1 MLINYKNKM
10 NKMLKIN
17 LVGSE
22 NIQVQIEEGQK
33 IKDIKKK
40 LIELGYEING
50 INFICKGN
58 ILNDNDDLSL
68 KGIHS
73 NSTIVYYFSD
83 GRKIKKNPDFK
94 KIKIAFPEIKTDKS
108 VHTENKDEDEG
119 KDNNQNNQNEEKENK
134 EKKKEDDEE
143 ALLKKYSS
151 IIKISTYKKNKE
163 DTEKIL
169 TNLKSLKNDIYQK
182 ICGEKKDSF
191 FALLEKPIDQTDL
204 NIVKANYKDF
214 IELIEDK
221 NKININLTAEETEF
235 IKTQMSKYR
244 MDKEQVILSYIN
256 NKFDQ
261 EKTINELN
269 SLQNNKK

>member
-94 KIKIAFPEIKTDKS
+94 KTQIAFPEIKTDKS

-119 KDNNQNNQNEEKENK
+119 KDNNQNKQNEEKENK

-191 FALLEKPIDQTDL
+191 FELLNNPIDQTDL
-204 NIVKANYKDF
+204 NIVKDNYEDF

-256 NKFDQ
+256 NKFVQ

>member
-1 MLINYKNKM
+1 
-10 NKMLKIN
+10 MLKIN
-17 LVGSE
+17 LIGSE

-94 KIKIAFPEIKTDKS
+94 KIEIAFPEIMTDKS

-119 KDNNQNNQNEEKENK
+119 KDNNQNEEKENK

-169 TNLKSLKNDIYQK
+169 TNLKSLKNGIYQK

-191 FALLEKPIDQTDL
+191 FELLKNPINQEDL
-204 NIVKANYKDF
+204 DIVKDNYEDF

-244 MDKEQVILSYIN
+244 MDKEQAILSYIN
-256 NKFDQ
+256 NKFVQ

>member
-10 NKMLKIN
+10 NKILKIN

-94 KIKIAFPEIKTDKS
+94 KIEIAFPEIMTDKS

-134 EKKKEDDEE
+134 EKGKEDDEE

-191 FALLEKPIDQTDL
+191 FKLLKKSIDQDDL
-204 NIVKANYKDF
+204 DIVKNNYKDF
-214 IELIEDK
+214 IELMEDK

-244 MDKEQVILSYIN
+244 MDKEEAILSYIN
-256 NKFDQ
+256 NKFVQ

>member
-1 MLINYKNKM
+1 M

-182 ICGEKKDSF
+182 ICEKKDSF
-191 FALLEKPIDQTDL
+191 FAPPNNSINQEDL

-256 NKFDQ
+256 NKFVQ